1 MIAKPF
7 YTLPCLLGVLTLL
20 GAAQSSA
27 QADYPSRP
35 IRLVVTS
42 TAGGTGDTLAR
53 AVSRLAA
60 KPVGRPGIMFGPR
73 SDGHAA
79 GPSRA

>member
-1 MIAKPF
+1 MNLLSF
-7 YTLPCLLGVLTLL
+7 STLPCLLGAVALL

-42 TAGGTGDTLAR
+42 AAGGTGDTLAR
-53 AVSRLAA
+53 AVSRLAEKDLNA
-60 KPVGRPGIMFGPR
+60 NIQKDIGVLRNPI
-73 SDGHAA
+73 GHA
-79 GPSRA
+79 GT